1 MCLNVQLY
9 LPRTL
14 GCPTARRSPRSE
26 FGAQALLR
34 SYRVVM
40 RSLAISV
47 DEYINELPPER
58 REVVSAVRKLVLANL
73 PAGIEETM
81 SWGMIS
87 YEVPLTLFPK
97 TYNDKPLVFAA
108 LAAQKQYYALYLM
121 GIYGSETLRAK
132 FEEAYQ
138 ATGKRMDI
146 GKSCV
151 RFRTIDDLPLDVIAE
166 AIAAVSLDE
175 FCAMHQ
181 ASQSLRKSRKT
192 GREGK

>member
-1 MCLNVQLY
+1 
-9 LPRTL
+9 
-14 GCPTARRSPRSE
+14 
-26 FGAQALLR
+26 
-34 SYRVVM
+34 M
-40 RSLAISV
+40 RSQAISV

-58 REVVSAVRKLVLANL
+58 REVVSAVRNVVLANL

-97 TYNDKPLVFAA
+97 TYNNKPLVFAA

-121 GIYGSETLRAK
+121 GIYGSETLRAN

-151 RFRTIDDLPLDVIAE
+151 RFRTVDDLPLGLRRASGSE
-166 AIAAVSLDE
+166 AVLRAVSHGHLW
-175 FCAMHQ
+175 
-181 ASQSLRKSRKT
+181 K
-192 GREGK
+192 

>member
-1 MCLNVQLY
+1 
-9 LPRTL
+9 
-14 GCPTARRSPRSE
+14 
-26 FGAQALLR
+26 
-34 SYRVVM
+34 M
-40 RSLAISV
+40 RSQATSA

-58 REVVSAVRKLVLANL
+58 RDVVSAVRKVVLANL
-73 PAGIEETM
+73 PVGVEESM
-81 SWGMIS
+81 SWGMVS

-121 GIYGSETLRAK
+121 GIYGSQSLRAN

-151 RFRTIDDLPLDVIAE
+151 RFRTLEDLPLDVVAE
-166 AIAAVSLDE
+166 AVAAVSLDE
-175 FCAMHQ
+175 FCAMHE
-181 ASQSLRKSRKT
+181 ASQSLRKSRRT